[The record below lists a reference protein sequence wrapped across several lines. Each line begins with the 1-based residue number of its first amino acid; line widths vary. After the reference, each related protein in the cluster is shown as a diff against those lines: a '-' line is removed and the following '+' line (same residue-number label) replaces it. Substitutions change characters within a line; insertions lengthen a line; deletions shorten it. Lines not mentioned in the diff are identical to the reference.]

1 MELAEFYLR
10 LGKFTEAEIHL
21 KQIEE
26 KLKSYPRLHYL
37 LAKIALQQGDFE
49 KAKDMGEKEKLYNP
63 TSELASVVLGELSY
77 KKKDYREAIANYEKA
92 LNLNPKSVDALIALG
107 VIKLNQNHGS
117 QALDLLMLASK
128 YDKNNPEIA
137 KQLGFAYKA
146 AGQRSQAKDQFEI
159 YLKLNP
165 GAADRAD
172 IEQVM
177 RAL

>member
-1 MELAEFYLR
+1 
-10 LGKFTEAEIHL
+10 
-21 KQIEE
+21 
-26 KLKSYPRLHYL
+26 
-37 LAKIALQQGDFE
+37 
-49 KAKDMGEKEKLYNP
+49 MGEKEKLYNP
-63 TSELASVVLGELSY
+63 TSELASVVLGEISY
-77 KKKDYREAIANYEKA
+77 KKKEYREAIANYEKA
-92 LNLNPKSVDALIALG
+92 LNLNPKSVDALIALA

-165 GAADRAD
+165 GASDRAD